1 MSFTADSRTV
11 SYLTGIQVE
20 LLIDIAGLTLL
31 VWDYLISLDAEIQ
44 LVWKAPWKFGKLLY
58 FLTRYLAFA
67 GAIITILLN
76 GGRFKLLETCK
87 ALSEAS
93 SFLTF
98 IELYVAESRYLNTTL
113 NAFLTSLPAILSL
126 RVWALWENSW
136 KVACLITIGFIV
148 PGPIVS
154 FGLLL
159 GTPQYQSAALS
170 DPFGYFIHDK
180 FGLCPSYL
188 SGSFYIIVMFIYL
201 TVYET
206 VMLAMTAYKARKYGR
221 SRNHTSFIFAFF
233 LYGLTY
239 NVVALTSSAANIIV
253 RTAVSSEGYT
263 TLFLGLQVAMHS
275 TLTSRMLLH
284 IRQEAMDTTLPTS
297 QFSQSLHFAPGPL
310 DVDEFEFDNQR
321 IRSRVSQQLVTV
333 DEGQSWFGGP
343 RPY

>member
-1 MSFTADSRTV
+1 MPQDTPCTQTMSSTADSRTV
-11 SYLTGIQVE
+11 FYLTGAQDK
-20 LLIDIAGLTLL
+20 LLIDIASLTLL

-58 FLTRYLAFA
+58 LLTRYLAFA

-98 IELYVAESRYLNTTL
+98 IELYVAET
-113 NAFLTSLPAILSL
+113 ILSL

-148 PGPIVS
+148 PGPIVA

-221 SRNHTSFIFAFF
+221 SRNHTSFIFAFL